1 MVHSLEPGDEV
12 ENPAT
17 GRDDTA
23 VTAGPAH
30 LLMESEYQDLDDRS
44 RLGTGLASIASRL
57 VRQLAIGGGPVP
69 YSDANRDRARQRDMR
84 AGLVPRDDSPLVA
97 WHRVVAVS
105 RGGSILVMVGLPA
118 STRLDIAEP
127 PFASPRPGAW

>member
-1 MVHSLEPGDEV
+1 MDYSLEPGDKV
-12 ENPAT
+12 DPPAG

-57 VRQLAIGGGPVP
+57 VRQLAIGGGPDP
-69 YSDANRDRARQRDMR
+69 YSCANRDQARQRDMR

-97 WHRVVAVS
+97 WHRVVAIS

-127 PFASPRPGAW
+127 PFAMPRLG